1 MNGYFKYLLGI
12 INPSGVCKHLTL
24 LDILYRID
32 FRWSV
37 HNDDNRIG
45 DAIELR
51 YNYQADYGVSE
62 SELQELLLV
71 PCSVIEVI
79 CGLAIRMDDIM
90 RDPEEPHINCW
101 FWELIDNLGLTD
113 FTDDAYE
120 KGAWSLDDVKK
131 ITDIV
136 MDRTYDE
143 LGRGGL
149 FPRTVCYKD
158 QRECELF
165 EQMNGYLTEF
175 YCQFLCDNFK

>member
-1 MNGYFKYLLGI
+1 MNGYFDYLLELVNMVDSNYTI
-12 INPSGVCKHLTL
+12 L

-37 HNDDNRIG
+37 HNDDNRIS

-51 YNYQADYGVSE
+51 YNYQVDYGVSE
-62 SELQELLLV
+62 SELKELLLV

-79 CGLAIRMDDIM
+79 CGLAIHMDEIM
-90 RDPEEPHINCW
+90 RDPDERHIDRW
-101 FWELIDNLGLTD
+101 FVELLDNLGLMD

-120 KGAWSLDDVKK
+120 KGAWSLNDVKK
-131 ITDIV
+131 IVDIF

-149 FPRTVCYKD
+149 FPRNICSKN
-158 QRECELF
+158 QKECELF
-165 EQMNGYLTEF
+165 EQMNGYLFEF
-175 YCQFLCDNFK
+175 YC